1 MMGLLY
7 KDLLV
12 QRKQIGYYLAFIV
25 VYTALVAA
33 GVFTSAILAGLVVL
47 IGMMLPMSS
56 FAYDDLARWDGYAAA
71 TPAGRRGMVNGKY
84 LFALA
89 SLLMA
94 AVPIFLIQ
102 CVLSLVGLSDMEI
115 KDTALVVLACTGA
128 GALIDAVVLPFFIKF
143 GAEKSRVISIVI
155 FVVFFG
161 GAMLLGEM
169 TERLGPLPAPP
180 AWLLRALP
188 GLLVLVG
195 IGVCMISYCI
205 SQAIFQKKEF

>member
-7 KDLLV
+7 KDILV
-12 QRKQIGYYLAFIV
+12 QRKQIGYYLAFVV
-25 VYTALVAA
+25 VYTALVVA

-56 FAYDDLARWDGYAAA
+56 FAYDDLARWERYAAA
-71 TPAGRRGMVNGKY
+71 TPAGRRGIVNGKY

-89 SLLMA
+89 SLLLA

-102 CVLSLVGLSDMEI
+102 CVLSLAGLSDMEI
-115 KDTALVVLACTGA
+115 KDTALVVLSCTGV
-128 GALIDAVVLPFFIKF
+128 GALIDALELPFLIKF

-161 GAMLLGEM
+161 GVMLLGQLGD
-169 TERLGPLPAPP
+169 RLDSLPTPP
-180 AWLLRALP
+180 VWLIQALP

-195 IGVCMISYCI
+195 IGACVISYCI
-205 SQAIFQKKEF
+205 SQAICQKKEF

>member
-7 KDLLV
+7 KDILV
-12 QRKQIGYYLAFIV
+12 QRKQIGYYLAFVV
-25 VYTALVAA
+25 VYTALVVA

-56 FAYDDLARWDGYAAA
+56 FAYDDLAHWERYAAA
-71 TPAGRRGMVNGKY
+71 TPAGRRGIVNGKY

-89 SLLMA
+89 SLLLA

-102 CVLSLVGLSDMEI
+102 CVLSLAGLSDMEI
-115 KDTALVVLACTGA
+115 KDTALVVLGCTGV
-128 GALIDAVVLPFFIKF
+128 GALIDALELPFFIKF

-161 GAMLLGEM
+161 GVMLAGQVADQ
-169 TERLGPLPAPP
+169 LGPLPAPP

-188 GLLVLVG
+188 GLLALVG
-195 IGVCMISYCI
+195 IGICVISYCI
-205 SQAIFQKKEF
+205 SQAICQKKEF

>member
-7 KDLLV
+7 KDILV
-12 QRKQIGYYLAFIV
+12 QRKQIGYYLAFVV
-25 VYTALVAA
+25 VYTALVVT

-56 FAYDDLARWDGYAAA
+56 FAYDDLARWERYAAA
-71 TPAGRRGMVNGKY
+71 TPAGRRGIVNGKY

-89 SLLMA
+89 SLLLA

-102 CVLSLVGLSDMEI
+102 CILSLVGLSDMEI
-115 KDTALVVLACTGA
+115 KDTALVVLGCTGV
-128 GALIDAVVLPFFIKF
+128 GALIDALELPFFIKF

-161 GAMLLGEM
+161 GVMLLGQLED
-169 TERLGPLPAPP
+169 RLGSLPAPP

-188 GLLVLVG
+188 GLLALVG
-195 IGVCMISYCI
+195 IGTCVISYCI
-205 SQAIFQKKEF
+205 SQTICQKKEF

>member
-7 KDLLV
+7 KDILV
-12 QRKQIGYYLAFIV
+12 QRKQIGYYLAFII

-33 GVFTSAILAGLVVL
+33 EVFNAAILAGLVVL

-89 SLLMA
+89 SLLVA

-102 CVLSLVGLSDMEI
+102 CALSLAGLSDLGI
-115 KDTALVVLACTGA
+115 RDTALVVLGCTGV
-128 GALIDAVVLPFFIKF
+128 GALIDALVLPFFVKF
-143 GAEKSRVISIVI
+143 GAEKSRAISIVI

-161 GAMLLGEM
+161 GVMLLGELSD
-169 TERLGPLPAPP
+169 RLGPLPTPP
-180 AWLLRALP
+180 GWLLRALP

-195 IGVCMISYCI
+195 IGVCVISYCI
-205 SQAIFQKKEF
+205 SQAICQKKEF